1 MPRVGL
7 FVTCLVDLFR
17 PSVGFASVRLL
28 EAAGCE
34 VVVPA
39 GQTCCGQ
46 PAWNAGDRDSAR
58 AIALGCLDAFADVE
72 AVVAPSGS
80 CIGMLRQF
88 PAVLGGTDPRHAEAE
103 SLAARAFEL
112 TEYLVDHCG
121 YSPHAAAPS
130 AAALGPVTYHDSC
143 AGLRECGIRDQPR
156 ALLAAAGV
164 EVVEMDAAET
174 CCGFG
179 GTFCIKYPDISRGMV
194 DDKLASIDRAFG
206 GAAPLDRTVADQE
219 PTVVGGDLGCLLN
232 IAGRLTRTGR
242 RVHARHV
249 AELLAGDDAVP
260 AIGEPDAPNQPVRLS
275 PPRREGSR

>member
-28 EAAGCE
+28 EEAGCE
-34 VVVPA
+34 VVVPS

-46 PAWNAGDRDSAR
+46 PAWNAGDRASAR
-58 AIALGCLDAFADVE
+58 AIALGCLDAFVDVD

-88 PAVLGGTDPRHAEAE
+88 PEVLGGTDPRHGEAE

-121 YSPHAAAPS
+121 CSPRAAAPS
-130 AAALGPVTYHDSC
+130 AAAGPVTYHDSC
-143 AGLRECGIRDQPR
+143 AGLRECGIRAQPR
-156 ALLAAAGV
+156 TLLAAVGV
-164 EVVEMDAAET
+164 ELVEMDAAET

-194 DDKLASIDRAFG
+194 DDKLASIDRAVG
-206 GAAPLDRTVADQE
+206 ERTGS

-242 RVHARHV
+242 PIRARHV
-249 AELLAGDDAVP
+249 AELLVDADATP
-260 AIGEPDAPNQPVRLS
+260 AIGEPDLPEQSARTA
-275 PPRREGSR
+275 REPAK